1 MLYLAS
7 CYERGVNIP
16 MDKHKAFEIFNMA
29 LAKSFYTDEFYYRYK
44 AYYELGRCYQNGI
57 GIERNIDKAIE
68 CYRNSYLNE
77 SYEELCK
84 LNVVY

>member
-1 MLYLAS
+1 MNS
-7 CYERGVNIP
+7 IIEIKRIMNWGVVIKW
-16 MDKHKAFEIFNMA
+16 D
-29 LAKSFYTDEFYYRYK
+29 S
-44 AYYELGRCYQNGI
+44 
-57 GIERNIDKAIE
+57 IERNIDKAIE